1 VRGRV
6 LSQRRI
12 SGYSRVGDWGP
23 CLSHDDNRRHLG
35 KKFQE
40 KQRFTNFGPI
50 LEQITISGFRGVA
63 SLELELR
70 SPVTALSGLNGTGKS
85 TIAQLAACA
94 YRPLGSD
101 FGPRN
106 YVRDYFPV
114 SALDPQPFSDEA
126 RVVYDYAAAT
136 QATQQVTVSRASKE
150 WSGYK
155 RQPERLTHYVG
166 LTSFLPKIEKRD
178 FSVYG
183 GARVELGASHPVQEQ
198 TRLAL
203 QKVLGLSYQEADF
216 TRVILGKQAADLAR
230 VLRSGQR
237 YSENHMGFGEGR
249 MFYLVNLLE
258 STPERSLFVIEEPET
273 SLHGDAQ
280 SRLAEYFVEVADRR
294 RHQIIVTT
302 HSSAILDRLAR
313 ESVVYLRR
321 EPGGA
326 VSATTGLST
335 YQVDSYLHV
344 HHKNDAT
351 ICVEDDFAQA
361 LVTEVL
367 RAADPD
373 LLAGISFLTVG
384 SHDNLRKTVPI
395 LRSAGLRALAVTDSD
410 CDDAGENYV
419 MSMPGTVA
427 PEKEV
432 FDDEDVRMFFGAEPY
447 RLDTE
452 PHTASQPDHH
462 RWVGTIANALALP
475 DAVITTE
482 ACRVFVATRPEGYF
496 DALVHFIRST
506 LADHS

>member
-1 VRGRV
+1 
-6 LSQRRI
+6 
-12 SGYSRVGDWGP
+12 
-23 CLSHDDNRRHLG
+23 
-35 KKFQE
+35 
-40 KQRFTNFGPI
+40 
-50 LEQITISGFRGVA
+50 VA
-63 SLELELR
+63 SLELDIR

-94 YRPLGSD
+94 YRPLGTD

-126 RVVYDYAAAT
+126 RVIYDYAAAT

-183 GARVELGASHPVQEQ
+183 GARVELGASHPVQDQ

-203 QKVLGLSYQEADF
+203 QRVLGLSYQEADF
-216 TRVILGKQAADLAR
+216 TRVILGKQEADLAR
-230 VLRSGQR
+230 VLRGGQR

-258 STPERSLFVIEEPET
+258 SAPQGSLFVIEEPET

-280 SRLAEYFVEVADRR
+280 TRLAEYFVEVANRR
-294 RHQIIVTT
+294 KHQVILTT
-302 HSSAILDRLAR
+302 HSSAVLDRLAR

-321 EPGGA
+321 EPDGT

-335 YQVDSYLHV
+335 YQVDSYLHE

-361 LVTEVL
+361 LLTEVL
-367 RAADPD
+367 RAADKD
-373 LLAGISFLTVG
+373 LLVGASFLKLG
-384 SHDNLRKTVPI
+384 SHDTLRKAVPI
-395 LRSAGLRALAVTDSD
+395 LRSANLRALAVTDSD
-410 CDDAGENYV
+410 CADEGKDYV
-419 MSMPGTVA
+419 MSLPGTLP

-432 FDDEDVRMFFGAEPY
+432 FNDPLVRAYFADEPY
-447 RLDTE
+447 RLEIE
-452 PHTASQPDHH
+452 PLTASETDHH
-462 RWVGTIANALALP
+462 RWAKAIATALSLDP
-475 DAVITTE
+475 AVVIAE
-482 ACRVFVATRPEGYF
+482 ACRVFVATRSSGYF
-496 DALVHFIRST
+496 DALTAFVRTT
-506 LADHS
+506 LADKA